1 MHSSI
6 NKSPKYVFDGDIR
19 KCFDQISHDALLA
32 KLDIF
37 PTMNR
42 QVRAWLKAKVVMQDE
57 TIFPEKGKPQGGVLS
72 PLLANIALDGIE
84 ELLSNWIAE
93 IPAISPGGHRISKP
107 NRRKRLLFV
116 RYADDFVVL
125 HPDKEVVESA
135 KSFIEEF
142 LKM

>member
-1 MHSSI
+1 M
-6 NKSPKYVFDGDIR
+6 DGDIR

-57 TIFPEKGKPQGGVLS
+57 TIFPEKGMPQGGVLS

-93 IPAISPGGHRISKP
+93 IPAFSPGGHRISKP
-107 NRRKRLLFV
+107 N
-116 RYADDFVVL
+116 VVKGYSSL
-125 HPDKEVVESA
+125 GMRMTSS
-135 KSFIEEF
+135 SFILTKKLSNLRKVS
-142 LKM
+142 LKNS